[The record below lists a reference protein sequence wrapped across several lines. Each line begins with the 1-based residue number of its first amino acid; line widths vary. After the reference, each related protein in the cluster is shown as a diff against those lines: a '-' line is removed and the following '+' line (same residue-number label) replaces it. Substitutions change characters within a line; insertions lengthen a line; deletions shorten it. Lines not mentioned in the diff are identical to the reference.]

1 MALCDGN
8 FATQHASFE
17 SIGHAL
23 NICHYNA
30 GRRPRPCDP
39 GIPDY
44 VQSKLRQLAAKFTS
58 VNRLKYRI
66 LLSTSVIGIIGRLP
80 DLMFART
87 IQDGARTPA
96 GVLATVNHHLA
107 IY

>member
-1 MALCDGN
+1 MVLCDEN

-17 SIGHAL
+17 SFWHVL
-23 NICHYNA
+23 NIRHYDA
-30 GRRPRPCDP
+30 GRLPRPCDP

-44 VQSKLRQLAAKFTS
+44 VQSKSRQLPAKFTL
-58 VNRLKYRI
+58 VNRLKCRI
-66 LLSTSVIGIIGRLP
+66 LLSTSVIGIICRLP